1 MLLWQQN
8 MCIEFYEWI
17 HLWLTLVRVL
27 TCKCRCDE
35 DGLAGSSAHIGVIF
49 LTGPAEE
56 REERTMLATVLIPA
70 HIVTWLAGWLAD
82 WLTDWLAGWLAGWL
96 SVRLSPI
103 MWSMNMIWAHEK
115 ETLSP
120 HDMIT
125 RNKRT
130 HLLLMTFP
138 QLLLQGQT
146 WLHLGTEKWHEKQHA
161 PWQDLPDPDRYW
173 NGKGKIT

>member
-49 LTGPAEE
+49 LTGPAKE
-56 REERTMLATVLIPA
+56 REERTTLATVLIPA

-82 WLTDWLAGWLAGWL
+82 WLTDWLAGWLAGSACVWAQSCDPWIWYGLMKKKPCLHTTWL
-96 SVRLSPI
+96 LEIREHTCSWWHSRSCFCKDRPDFT
-103 MWSMNMIWAHEK
+103 WGQKNDTRNNMHLDEIFLILIGIEMEK
-115 ETLSP
+115 E
-120 HDMIT
+120 
-125 RNKRT
+125 R
-130 HLLLMTFP
+130 
-138 QLLLQGQT
+138 
-146 WLHLGTEKWHEKQHA
+146 
-161 PWQDLPDPDRYW
+161 LP
-173 NGKGKIT
+173 K